1 MMQQGNRPGSLQPRA
16 YGALPPRRGIVRKGG
31 VTQSAGVAVYG
42 YSGGRRTAGG
52 GAMLALAGAMGF
64 MLGYAVREIISR
76 RRRAAARMTAQPE
89 LYRELDGNQTL
100 PRLE

>member
-1 MMQQGNRPGSLQPRA
+1 
-16 YGALPPRRGIVRKGG
+16 
-31 VTQSAGVAVYG
+31 
-42 YSGGRRTAGG
+42 
-52 GAMLALAGAMGF
+52 MLALAGAIGF
-64 MLGYAVREIISR
+64 VLGYAVREIISW

>member
-1 MMQQGNRPGSLQPRA
+1 
-16 YGALPPRRGIVRKGG
+16 
-31 VTQSAGVAVYG
+31 
-42 YSGGRRTAGG
+42 
-52 GAMLALAGAMGF
+52 MLALAGAIGF

-89 LYRELDGNQTL
+89 LYRELHGNQTL

>member
-1 MMQQGNRPGSLQPRA
+1 
-16 YGALPPRRGIVRKGG
+16 
-31 VTQSAGVAVYG
+31 
-42 YSGGRRTAGG
+42 
-52 GAMLALAGAMGF
+52 MLALAGAVGF

>member
-1 MMQQGNRPGSLQPRA
+1 
-16 YGALPPRRGIVRKGG
+16 
-31 VTQSAGVAVYG
+31 
-42 YSGGRRTAGG
+42 
-52 GAMLALAGAMGF
+52 MLALAGAIGF

>member
-1 MMQQGNRPGSLQPRA
+1 
-16 YGALPPRRGIVRKGG
+16 
-31 VTQSAGVAVYG
+31 
-42 YSGGRRTAGG
+42 
-52 GAMLALAGAMGF
+52 MLALAGAIGF

-76 RRRAAARMTAQPE
+76 RRRAEARMTAQPE